1 MRKIYIFKNGEDL
14 REVNSLPK
22 TLKADNK
29 TILGFDKLPDIEL
42 RNYNYFPAFIDIPA
56 ITEYQKLGIKQ
67 TIWREETQDYLIKR
81 NVVNK
86 TEQEIEEMINIEKQR
101 KINEIKQNG
110 ENIIFTKYPLY
121 KQQNMTAEQQYA
133 VHAIVQLEKIYN
145 SIDINS
151 DAVIYNA
158 TMKIGMTDTIP
169 ELNTLENNLPSVD
182 DLSTQEDIKKYY
194 DDIIYSII
202 AFRKIRLVRNLINQ
216 KMEEVNMLS
225 ILDDIK
231 AYNVDFSE
239 IIEF

>member
-101 KINEIKQNG
+101 KINEIKQKG
-110 ENIIFTKYPLY
+110 ENIIFSKYPLY
-121 KQQNMTAEQQYA
+121 KQQNMTAEQLYA
-133 VHAIVQLEKIYN
+133 VHAITQLEKIIN
-145 SIDINS
+145 NFAVNS
-151 DAVIYNA
+151 DTVIYNA

-169 ELNTLENNLPSVD
+169 ELNILENNLPSVD
-182 DLSTQEDIKKYY
+182 DLSITPEIREYY
-194 DDIIYSII
+194 KQIIYSII

-216 KMEEVNMLS
+216 KINEVNNIVDYEL
-225 ILDDIK
+225 IKNYDTDFDI
-231 AYNVDFSE
+231 E
-239 IIEF
+239 EF